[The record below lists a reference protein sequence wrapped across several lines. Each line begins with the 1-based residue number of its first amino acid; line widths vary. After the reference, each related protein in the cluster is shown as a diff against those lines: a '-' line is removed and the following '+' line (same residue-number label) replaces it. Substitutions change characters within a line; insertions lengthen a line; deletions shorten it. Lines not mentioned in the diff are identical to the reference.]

1 MLAWI
6 KNKWR
11 KYQER
16 KRLMREI
23 APKSFQELAR
33 EMRDL
38 AEVAERLLPNEQT
51 THAKIKRIQSEIEQ
65 LDRLIMQPE
74 FRKLPPE
81 KRLERRKSII
91 QSREQLIET
100 IHTAPSPTATLQ

>member
-1 MLAWI
+1 MLP
-6 KNKWR
+6 KGFSRR
-11 KYQER
+11 KQ
-16 KRLMREI
+16 MT
-23 APKSFQELAR
+23 Q
-33 EMRDL
+33 
-38 AEVAERLLPNEQT
+38 
-51 THAKIKRIQSEIEQ
+51 AKIKRIQLEIEQ
-65 LDRLIMQPE
+65 LDQLIKQPE